1 MINAV
6 SHRINAV
13 NCMINTFNRMINTVN
28 RIIFSIMTTATHIPV
43 YVIIAFYNRYFGLTD
58 RLRGQAADLY

>member
-43 YVIIAFYNRYFGLTD
+43 YVIIALIT
-58 RLRGQAADLY
+58 AISV